1 MRSVILVD
9 VFPCPADQGE
19 STGLCLR
26 YANSPLSAMAKM
38 LDSASASGDFEAQGD
53 GADFRLLGWVRLSGR
68 LHSVKGQGLMAMAPL
83 RQCQF
88 GIPARMLT
96 EIPGR

>member
-9 VFPCPADQGE
+9 VFPCQADQRE
-19 STGLCLR
+19 STGFRLR

-38 LDSASASGDFEAQGD
+38 LDSVSASGDFEAQGD
-53 GADFRLLGWVRLSGR
+53 GVAFRFLGWARLSGR
-68 LHSVKGQGLMAMAPL
+68 LHTVKGQAHMAVAPL
-83 RQCQF
+83 RLCQF

-96 EIPGR
+96 EKVGR